1 MIGEELVDSIAVPA
15 DNGAK
20 LRAASPMTV
29 TSPTSQPDDA
39 SAGPLVRME
48 KNGALLTLRREYAD
62 RLFEMGIEEPA
73 AMIERAGGEAVE
85 GGRGAVF
92 LVPFGEERLVVRH
105 CRRGGLFGR
114 LLRDVYLGRGRALT
128 ELSISGEAADRG
140 ILTPEIVAV
149 VQRRAFGPT
158 FRSDIVSLE
167 IREAITV
174 GEYIAWYPATTT
186 RDVLREKRQVI
197 EAAAVAVRRMH
208 GAGLVHGDLNV
219 NNLMLRR
226 RSGEVEVSII
236 DLDGSR
242 LLDKVTPPQRR
253 RELMRLGRSLM
264 KMRLKPCPVDNEDR
278 LRFLRSYGE
287 ELLEMSPRAMLK
299 ACARQVAV
307 HRVFWFLLDS

>member
-1 MIGEELVDSIAVPA
+1 
-15 DNGAK
+15 
-20 LRAASPMTV
+20 MTV
-29 TSPTSQPDDA
+29 ASTSSQPDDA
-39 SAGPLVRME
+39 SAGPLVRIE
-48 KNGALLTLRREYAD
+48 KNGALLTLRREHAD
-62 RLFEMGIEEPA
+62 RLLDMGIEEPA
-73 AMIERAGGEAVE
+73 AMIERASGEAVE

-92 LVPFGEERLVVRH
+92 LVPFGEKRLVVRH

-114 LLRDVYLGRGRALT
+114 LLGDVYLGRDRALT
-128 ELSISGEAADRG
+128 ELSISDEAADRG

-149 VQRRAFGPT
+149 VQRRAFGPM
-158 FRSDIVSLE
+158 FRADIVSLE
-167 IREAITV
+167 IPDAITV

-186 RDVLREKRQVI
+186 RDVLREKRQIVD
-197 EAAAVAVRRMH
+197 AVAVAVRRMH
-208 GAGLVHGDLNV
+208 DAGVVHGDLNV

-242 LLDKVTPPQRR
+242 LLDKLRPSHRR
-253 RELMRLGRSLM
+253 RELMRLSRSLM
-264 KMRLKPCPVDNEDR
+264 KMRLQPCPIDDEDR

-287 ELLEMSPRAMLK
+287 DVLEISPRAMLK